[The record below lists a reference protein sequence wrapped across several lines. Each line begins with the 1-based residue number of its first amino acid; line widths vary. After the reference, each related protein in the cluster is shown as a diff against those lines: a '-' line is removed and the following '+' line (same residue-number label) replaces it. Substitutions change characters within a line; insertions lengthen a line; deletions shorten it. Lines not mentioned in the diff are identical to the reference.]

1 VSVVILLLLALSV
14 ENLVT
19 LRIFVSKGWGS
30 PIRKIKNLGLVAIG
44 RFVPIVARMVIPLIL
59 VIGNMVSLRVI
70 THLIAGPF
78 LYSMLM

>member
-1 VSVVILLLLALSV
+1 MLLLALSV

-30 PIRKIKNLGLVAIG
+30 PIRKIKILGLVAKG
-44 RFVPIVARMVIPLIL
+44 RFVPIAERMVIPLIL
-59 VIGNMVSLRVI
+59 VTRNMVSLRVI
-70 THLIAGPF
+70 THLIAGPV